1 MYIMFKVESVAL
13 KKSQSLCLASKEKFL
28 KSDDVKSNDE
38 SMMKI
43 NDETPSPHGS
53 ENEGTCFFGWFFK

>member
-1 MYIMFKVESVAL
+1 MYIMLKVESVAL
-13 KKSQSLCLASKEKFL
+13 KESQSLCLASKEKFL
-28 KSDDVKSNDE
+28 KSDDVKSTDE

-53 ENEGTCFFGWFFK
+53 ENEGTCFFG